1 MSIMKKSY
9 IIACSLLLF
18 CAVRAQDTIDYS
30 LPSQAYRSIPY
41 TFRNAF
47 FDSLDH
53 FSQIDSDSSYPDYYW
68 PPYISRLHHNI
79 WRSVVTKHYPTNM
92 PPIYGIGI
100 PLWQLTQ
107 GFWNPTTPGETTQLR
122 PVIAVKESDS
132 LYLTTYGRIVE
143 SDQLCTRPPDAYI
156 KAPYY
161 PTCDTSYEQWSC
173 SNVYYLYFDSA
184 VTMSDSFYFGVAIK
198 GPCGGLFLSGR
209 YGVCEYPSLDEQTE
223 RLLCPFLEQYDST
236 VFSHARPYSEV
247 AEGTFANIPFI
258 LLFNPPDTDSFV
270 CPEVENFTY
279 LGIQGFYPTFM
290 WTSGDGVQQ
299 YEVCYGPYDADV
311 NTLPTVTVDST
322 NVCVLTDRTLSPD
335 IYYQARCRAVC
346 HHVCPI
352 HDTVLH
358 TPWSAP
364 QYFYMGSSMPDT
376 TRPDTTH
383 QDTSHVALPPSLS
396 PLPFTLSPNPAH
408 GNVTLLLPEDALPA
422 NVVMRDA
429 AGREVLRRR
438 VAAPQTTLSTRSL
451 PAGLYHVTVFTPTA
465 SATRKL
471 TVR

>member
-1 MSIMKKSY
+1 
-9 IIACSLLLF
+9 
-18 CAVRAQDTIDYS
+18 
-30 LPSQAYRSIPY
+30 
-41 TFRNAF
+41 
-47 FDSLDH
+47 
-53 FSQIDSDSSYPDYYW
+53 
-68 PPYISRLHHNI
+68 
-79 WRSVVTKHYPTNM
+79 
-92 PPIYGIGI
+92 
-100 PLWQLTQ
+100 
-107 GFWNPTTPGETTQLR
+107 
-122 PVIAVKESDS
+122 
-132 LYLTTYGRIVE
+132 
-143 SDQLCTRPPDAYI
+143 
-156 KAPYY
+156 
-161 PTCDTSYEQWSC
+161 
-173 SNVYYLYFDSA
+173 
-184 VTMSDSFYFGVAIK
+184 MSDSFYFGVAIK

-209 YGVCEYPSLDEQTE
+209 YGACEYPSLEEQTE

-236 VFSHARPYSEV
+236 VFSHARPYSAV
-247 AEGTFANIPFI
+247 AEGTIANIPFI

-376 TRPDTTH
+376 THHDTTH
-383 QDTSHVALPPSLS
+383 HDTSHVALPPSLS

-429 AGREVLRRR
+429 AGREVLRMGEHCGVMLESLRAVLGETEPDPALEQSVFDAESDLDTAQTEISHYLGRILESGGAKLGDVAVAIRR
-438 VAAPQTTLSTRSL
+438 QLRCADEFESVSDYVQNALKAMLKIRDAGEKLSAVAIDEVRNLIDAVQSFRTLTLEILEKDR
-451 PAGLYHVTVFTPTA
+451 PTFQELA
-465 SATRKL
+465 TAHAATRRINALAKEYRQRHFDRL
-471 TVR
+471 EHDCTGPVKGVIYNDLLASFRRMNEHLINAVETREGK

>member
-9 IIACSLLLF
+9 IIACLLLLF

-41 TFRNAF
+41 TFRYAF

-53 FSQIDSDSSYPDYYW
+53 FSQIDSDSYYPDYCW
-68 PPYISRLHHNI
+68 PPYNFRLYHNI

-100 PLWQLTQ
+100 PLWHLTQ

-209 YGVCEYPSLDEQTE
+209 YGACEYPSLEEQTE

-236 VFSHARPYSEV
+236 VFSHARPYSAV
-247 AEGTFANIPFI
+247 AEGTIANIPFI

-364 QYFYMGSSMPDT
+364 QYFYMGSSMP
-376 TRPDTTH
+376 
-383 QDTSHVALPPSLS
+383 
-396 PLPFTLSPNPAH
+396 